1 MKIEQ
6 GPANIQKSLDDEKT
20 NFFENFYN
28 KFNENEQYAVHIMSA
43 LSAVQKE
50 VRKEAPDKDKIYD
63 MIETIEAHLGSMLN
77 TEQDGMPSKA
87 FRESEKKGGSLKSM
101 GRIAELYD

>member
-1 MKIEQ
+1 MRVQ
-6 GPANIQKSLDDEKT
+6 P
-20 NFFENFYN
+20 
-28 KFNENEQYAVHIMSA
+28 NEDWFLHTDRS
-43 LSAVQKE
+43 
-50 VRKEAPDKDKIYD
+50 VRVDKDKIYD